1 MTENLL
7 VSLNDIEEK
16 EASWLVP
23 QRMPKGQ
30 IIILAGDGGSGK
42 TSCWCSLAAAISTG
56 AQVFFDETPKEFFES
71 EPQKV
76 LFFSSEDSLEYT
88 LKARLRKA
96 GANFNNIFSV
106 DLKNERFSEIK
117 FNSKLL
123 KELIE
128 QVKPALI
135 VFDPLQA
142 SKSNIRE
149 STRIAYNIHWN
160 ANIKASLLSDM
171 KISQI
176 KQYHIKKWIAEL
188 KEKGAKNSSI
198 KRYETLLSTV
208 LQFAVKNDLIRKNP
222 CADCGR
228 EIKVA
233 PANKRALTVNEQKAL
248 LDFAKNDNT
257 YSVYYPIIL
266 FLLSTGLR
274 ISEAVGLTADRIDSK
289 NNVIHIDR
297 QLIYRTVEGSYAY
310 RFAPTKSS
318 SGKRDIPLTENVKK
332 ALIKQKEIDLVL
344 GRRAKEQKVD
354 GEKGLIFITRNGT
367 PINSRNFGKA
377 LDGLVKAYNRKEVI
391 NAESEHRDP
400 VLLPHIN
407 PHMLRHTFCTRCAEA
422 GLDIKVL
429 QMIMGH
435 SDISITM
442 NIYNHVDAA
451 RVQNEMKK
459 LENVM

>member
-142 SKSNIRE
+142 FIPVDMQMGQRNAMRACLSPLIGIGEQYGVTSLIVVHTNKKQGVFGRN
-149 STRIAYNIHWN
+149 RIADSADVW
-160 ANIKASLLSDM
+160 D
-171 KISQI
+171 
-176 KQYHIKKWIAEL
+176 IARSVMIV
-188 KEKGAKNSSI
+188 GSVPGSNSSKWRFRCCGTI
-198 KRYETLLSTV
+198 PETTV
-208 LQFAVKNDLIRKNP
+208 YKGEVTRMSDLPIEP
-222 CADCGR
+222 
-228 EIKVA
+228 EIGDVYKV
-233 PANKRALTVNEQKAL
+233 
-248 LDFAKNDNT
+248 
-257 YSVYYPIIL
+257 
-266 FLLSTGLR
+266 
-274 ISEAVGLTADRIDSK
+274 
-289 NNVIHIDR
+289 
-297 QLIYRTVEGSYAY
+297 
-310 RFAPTKSS
+310 
-318 SGKRDIPLTENVKK
+318 SGKTVFFDGCWN
-332 ALIKQKEIDLVL
+332 EI
-344 GRRAKEQKVD
+344 A
-354 GEKGLIFITRNGT
+354 
-367 PINSRNFGKA
+367 S
-377 LDGLVKAYNRKEVI
+377 
-391 NAESEHRDP
+391 AE
-400 VLLPHIN
+400 
-407 PHMLRHTFCTRCAEA
+407 
-422 GLDIKVL
+422 
-429 QMIMGH
+429 
-435 SDISITM
+435 
-442 NIYNHVDAA
+442 
-451 RVQNEMKK
+451 
-459 LENVM
+459 